1 MDYIANRLLEKEVI
15 EEAEFKDIIKAR
27 EHLDDVTKTNAE
39 A

>member
-1 MDYIANRLLEKEVI
+1 MDYVANRLLEKEVI

-27 EHLDDVTKTNAE
+27 EHLDDVAKGNVE